1 MPTAMPWRWASVL
14 IGCGVGSLGG
24 RRPILAPYVTGMEP
38 TDGATP
44 PEDANAAYGAA
55 SLLVANWS
63 GASPDEGRF
72 PVRPSRLTPS
82 GGQR

>member
-1 MPTAMPWRWASVL
+1 VPRRVPTSGTLQRTLVYERWR
-14 IGCGVGSLGG
+14 
-24 RRPILAPYVTGMEP
+24 RRPSEAARGGP
-38 TDGATP
+38 P
-44 PEDANAAYGAA
+44 PEGANVAHGAA

-82 GGQR
+82 GGQRWSS